1 MTYRIQSGTVS
12 AIALAIGLAV
22 APHPM
27 TAQQTNVAP
36 PQDFTAIVAELSPA
50 VVGITARGV
59 RAQRPPMPGPGMPS
73 PFGQMPGMPG
83 EQAPEREIVAGGSGF
98 LISQE
103 GYVVTNNHVIEGAS
117 EIEIVLEDGAKR
129 DAELVGTD
137 PATDIAVLKVSD
149 ASNIAVASW
158 GDSDAMQPGAW
169 TIAIGS
175 PFGLGGTVTVGVLS
189 ATSRV
194 IGAGPYDAFLQT
206 DASINSGNSGGPL
219 FNTSGEVI
227 GVNTAIFSP
236 GGGNVGIGFAVPS
249 SMAQD
254 VVQQLIDTGEVQ
266 RGFIGVSLQALT
278 DGLARALDLDGTDG
292 AIVARVEPG
301 APAEA
306 AGIREGDVILS
317 IDGTTAEDPRQ
328 ISRMVADIAPGSEV
342 PVTVFRDGER
352 VDVTLTLSERGAAAQ
367 SEETD
372 IGTPADGEL
381 MGITISPVP
390 ELVRRNLGLQEGEAI
405 MVQNVQP
412 GSPAAE
418 AGLMQGDVILSADGE
433 DINDAATLSQAW
445 TGARDAGRP
454 LLLRVNRGGNILF
467 VAVESDQAGTEQSE
481 TPQDE

>member
-22 APHPM
+22 APHPL
-27 TAQQTNVAP
+27 TAQETDVTL
-36 PQDFTAIVAELSPA
+36 PQDFSGIVAELSPA

-83 EQAPEREIVAGGSGF
+83 GQAPEREIVAGGSGF

-117 EIEIVLEDGAKR
+117 EIEIVLEDGATR

-278 DGLARALDLDGTDG
+278 DGLARALDLEGTDG
-292 AIVARVEPG
+292 ALVARVEPG

-352 VDVTLTLSERGAAAQ
+352 IDVTLTLVERGVAAQ
-367 SEETD
+367 TDETD

-390 ELVRRNLGLQEGEAI
+390 ELVRRNLGLQEGQAI

-418 AGLMQGDVILSADGE
+418 AGLMQGDVILSAGGQDT
-433 DINDAATLSQAW
+433 NDAASLSQAW
-445 TGARDAGRP
+445 TEARDAGRP
-454 LLLRVNRGGNILF
+454 LLLRVNRSSNILF
-467 VAVESDQAGTEQSE
+467 VAVESDQTETEQSE